1 MIDPVSGFSYPDAWV
16 AACTSPEALTLVAS
30 GLGVLTADGTVR
42 RRGFS
47 TGTTAAAAAKAAVLS
62 LLTPCSEVALRLPG
76 DLRVMLPAEGRDGC
90 GTCRKDPGDYPED
103 ATAGALIVAR
113 AAPSGSPTLTAGPGI
128 GRYVRDTPRFRRGEG
143 AISTPARRAIEQA
156 IEEACA
162 ETGLAGADVTLSV
175 PDGAAIAERTLNRRV
190 GIEGGIS
197 LLGTTGLVEPW
208 DDHLAEAALARIAGA
223 ERVVLTTGR
232 IGLAHARRRYPDH
245 EVVLVGGRIGEA
257 LGAAQGHVILF
268 GLPALIL
275 KHLWPEILAET
286 ACPTVEELMATP
298 IAKSAVERAF
308 AEASSRYPG
317 LHVVLIDRSG
327 SVVAEGP

>member
-1 MIDPVSGFSYPDAWV
+1 MIDPVTGFAYPDAWV
-16 AACTSPEALTLVAS
+16 AACTSSEWLALAAS

-62 LLTPCSEVALRLPG
+62 LRAPCSEVVLRLPG
-76 DLRVMLPAEGRDGC
+76 GIRVALPVEGRSGQ
-90 GTCRKDPGDYPED
+90 GLCRKDPGDYPED
-103 ATAGALIVAR
+103 ATAGVLLVAR
-113 AAPSGSPTLTAGPGI
+113 ATPAGTPVLTTGPGI
-128 GRYVRDTPRFRRGEG
+128 GRYVRDTPRFRRDEP
-143 AISTPARRAIEQA
+143 AISAPARRAIEQA
-156 IEEACA
+156 VEEACR
-162 ETGLAGADVTLSV
+162 EIGLAGAEVTLSA

-208 DDHLAEAALARIAGA
+208 DDHLAEAAIARIAGA
-223 ERVVLTTGR
+223 DRVVLTTGR
-232 IGLAHARRRYPDH
+232 IGLAHARRHYPGH

-257 LGAAQGHVILF
+257 LAAVRGSAILF

-275 KHLWPEILAET
+275 KHLWPEILTET
-286 ACPTVEELMATP
+286 ASPTVEELMATP
-298 IAKSAVERAF
+298 GAGDAVAKAF
-308 AEASSRYPG
+308 AAARVRYPG
-317 LHVVLIDRSG
+317 LRIVLIDRSG